1 MALKNTFKIQDAF
14 GERSFSDAYT
24 KVEAISGGKD
34 NLVVFARTR
43 TQPGGA
49 CLHET
54 RVQFVPDLGGNNF
67 IKQAYTHLKL
77 RDEFANAEDC

>member
-14 GERSFSDAYT
+14 GERLFADAYT

-34 NLVVFARTR
+34 GLVVFARTR
-43 TQPGGA
+43 VASGGA

-54 RVQFVPDLGGNNF
+54 RLQFVPDLDGENF
-67 IKQAYTHLKL
+67 IKQSYIQLKL